1 MSLRFESGSS
11 WSPHSQCTTLSKE
24 TAQFETKTVS
34 NGVVKRSS
42 NAQALVVVAALRDAD
57 FEEIREAKHCV
68 GRDKA
73 AARVA
78 PHRRTLDIDV
88 RVLFHGNEQTRG
100 HRLVSLCVA
109 LLLLLLLLYQAC
121 LFVCVLLAESLVS
134 PIASLTEL
142 HINIR

>member
-1 MSLRFESGSS
+1 
-11 WSPHSQCTTLSKE
+11 LSKE
-24 TAQFETKTVS
+24 TARFETKTVS

-109 LLLLLLLLYQAC
+109 LLLLLLYQAC